1 MKRTLLRRAAAAAA
15 GLALVAT
22 VAAACTDPTAGG
34 TNPGGEQSG
43 NPSAAAGPKTVNVY
57 LYQKPTTFYPAAPA
71 AGANQLVM
79 STIFEPLLGTN
90 EKYELIPKLAEK
102 WEISPDGKTI
112 TFNLRQGVVWSDGTP
127 FTSKDVSFSFHKF
140 ADAKSGSGYA
150 LNFAGVEGIDDFQS
164 GKAQTVSGFQTPD
177 DNTFVVKST
186 KPNIGL
192 VAQIGV
198 YLIFPEAP
206 LKDVPVAGFDK
217 NAFWTNPT
225 VGTGPFTFV
234 TYKTDQYVEVKSNP
248 KYRTKVA
255 VDRMYLRPVT
265 SDAATASLQNG
276 EMDLVQVSPT
286 DLERVEQMNGI
297 TVASGPG
304 PGFIRIAFDLQQ
316 PRFKDKRVRQAM
328 VYAIDRKS
336 MVETILGGKGTVQN
350 GVFMGDAVPADIN
363 QYEYNPEKAKQLLK
377 EAGWDPKEVVTINWI
392 PGQRDRDAAATIVE
406 SQLNAVGMKV
416 KLNQTQTL
424 PPPPP
429 QDATLFGGG
438 NYIVEPWND
447 RVPISCKTWVPNGGN
462 LPRYCNERV
471 DALMEQANGTL
482 DRDERMKLYQ
492 QAAKIENDE
501 VAYLWLFSPDAIWAT
516 SSRLK
521 GVKATGD
528 FTGIFW
534 NAAEWTVDDAAK

>member
-15 GLALVAT
+15 GLVLVAT
-22 VAAACTDPTAGG
+22 VAAACSDPTAGG

-43 NPSAAAGPKTVNVY
+43 DPSAAAGSKTVNVY

-90 EKYELIPKLAEK
+90 DKYELIPKLAEK
-102 WEISPDGKTI
+102 WAISSDGKTI

-127 FTSKDVSFSFHKF
+127 FTSKDVSFTFHKF

-150 LNFAGVEGIDDFQS
+150 LNFAGVEGIDAFQS
-164 GKAQTVSGFQTPD
+164 GKAPTVSGFQTPD
-177 DNTFVVKST
+177 DNTFVIKST
-186 KPNIGL
+186 KANIGL
-192 VAQIGV
+192 LAQVGV

-206 LKDVPVAGFDK
+206 LKDVAIDK
-217 NAFWTNPT
+217 FAEDKFWSNPT

-234 TYKTDQYVEVKSNP
+234 TYKTDQYVEVKANA

-255 VDRMYLRPVT
+255 IDKMFLKPVT

-276 EMDLVQVSPT
+276 EMDIVQISPT
-286 DLERVEQMNGI
+286 DLQRVEQMKGI

-328 VYAIDRKS
+328 AYAVDRKS
-336 MVETILGGKGTVQN
+336 MVDTILAGKGTVQN
-350 GVFMGDAVPADIN
+350 SVFMGDALPADVN
-363 QYEYNPEKAKQLLK
+363 QYAYDPEKAKALLK
-377 EAGWDPKEVVTINWI
+377 DAGWDSSQIVTINWI

-406 SQLNAVGMKV
+406 SQLNAVGIKA
-416 KLNQTQTL
+416 KLNQIQTPDL
-424 PPPPP
+424 PPK
-429 QDATLFGGG
+429 DALLFGGG
-438 NYIVEPWND
+438 NYVVEPWND
-447 RVPISCKTWVPNGGN
+447 RVPISCQTWIPNGGN
-462 LPRYCNERV
+462 IPRYCNKQV
-471 DALMEQANGTL
+471 DSLMEEANATL
-482 DRDERMKLYQ
+482 DRDARMALYQ

-501 VAYLWLFSPDAIWAT
+501 VSYLWLFDPDAIWAT
-516 SSRLK
+516 SNRIK

-534 NAAEWTVDDAAK
+534 NAAEWTVDDSAR